1 MVEPA
6 SAHAPPTFSHESTV
20 HTEGVEQLNAP
31 GASVSAAGN
40 TPAGTEPP
48 SDHAEPLKV
57 ANRFPEMASHAVG
70 DWQVTIGL
78 PPAVLGKTGV
88 GDDHAGVVLPPAT
101 GAVLK
106 TAAAAMATKAEVK
119 ESFLEAFI
127 RNPPDRILQYD
138 VTISQRSG
146 RGE

>member
-1 MVEPA
+1 MLEPA

-20 HTEGVEQLNAP
+20 HTDGVAQANDGEKADWK
-31 GASVSAAGN
+31 
-40 TPAGTEPP
+40 TPAGTAPP
-48 SDHAEPLKV
+48 SDHVEPLKV

-70 DWQVTIGL
+70 DWQVTIGG

-119 ESFLEAFI
+119 ESFLETFI
-127 RNPPDRILQYD
+127 LDPPDRILQYE